1 MSTFYTENT
10 YVVFIFMV
18 WVFITCSRGSV
29 PLTKFVRFN
38 VIQAILLNII
48 CSCVGVIFTFLPVVL
63 KESMLG
69 SIFANFLYL
78 GIILLIAYSSLL
90 IAYGRYPSIPVL
102 SDAARLQV
110 QQRD

>member
-1 MSTFYTENT
+1 
-10 YVVFIFMV
+10 
-18 WVFITCSRGSV
+18 
-29 PLTKFVRFN
+29 
-38 VIQAILLNII
+38 
-48 CSCVGVIFTFLPVVL
+48 
-63 KESMLG
+63 MLG